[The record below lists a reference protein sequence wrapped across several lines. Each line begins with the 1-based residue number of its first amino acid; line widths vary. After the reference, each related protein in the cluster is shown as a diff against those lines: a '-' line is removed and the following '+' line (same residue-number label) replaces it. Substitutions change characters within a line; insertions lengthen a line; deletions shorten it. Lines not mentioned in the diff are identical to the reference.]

1 MFKKQIT
8 ILIISL
14 IALSLAS
21 FTVSMAA
28 EKGMTVN
35 GSIVAIDPDIG
46 MVQVVDEK
54 GKTLTLNA
62 GPETDLKTFQKGD
75 EVMIE
80 YDKDKVIKMMDKK
93 G

>member
-28 EKGMTVN
+28 EKGMTVK

-46 MVQVVDEK
+46 MIQVVDEK

>member
-1 MFKKQIT
+1 
-8 ILIISL
+8 
-14 IALSLAS
+14 
-21 FTVSMAA
+21 MAA
-28 EKGMTVN
+28 EKGMTVK
-35 GSIVAIDPDIG
+35 GSIVAIDSDIG
-46 MVQVVDEK
+46 MVQVVDDK

>member
-21 FTVSMAA
+21 FTVSLAA
-28 EKGMTVN
+28 EKAMAVK
-35 GSIVAIDPDIG
+35 GSIVAIDPDSG
-46 MVQVVDEK
+46 MVQVVDEN
-54 GKTLTLNA
+54 GKTVTLNA

-80 YDKDKVIKMMDKK
+80 YDKDKVIKMMDKQ